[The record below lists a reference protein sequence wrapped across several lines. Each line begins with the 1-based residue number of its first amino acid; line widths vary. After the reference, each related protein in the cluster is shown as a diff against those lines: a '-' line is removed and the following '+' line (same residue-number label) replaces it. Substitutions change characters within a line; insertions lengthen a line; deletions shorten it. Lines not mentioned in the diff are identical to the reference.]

1 MQQTAINRRKKAFD
15 KYRHTNSYQ
24 PSEKEVQAFYRS
36 REWLSVRRKVINRDH
51 GFDQVE
57 LVDFGRLIDGNTVH
71 HIVPLRE
78 AWEGRAD
85 VDNLEV
91 VSPANHNREHI
102 EKGNKQLNGKRK
114 RIEEL
119 KVVTEVVSN
128 DKTEEL

>member
-1 MQQTAINRRKKAFD
+1 MQQTAINRRKKAFE
-15 KYRHTNSYQ
+15 KYRHTNGYQ

-57 LVDFGRLIDGNTVH
+57 LVDFSRLIDGNTVH